1 LNKLKEIKSVEE
13 LKEFIFLHKDLIKK
27 AALPVTVA
35 TAVLFFWIWGINDEK
50 TIEEKVST
58 SAETESEYEEE
69 TDVSD
74 IETGGDSKTEES
86 IYADISGCVVNPGV
100 YQVEEGTR
108 LFQLIEKAGGL
119 TENADTESI
128 NRAET
133 VSDGQKIIIYEK
145 GLISESYDVN
155 QVQKDSSGKIN
166 INKADETQL
175 QEIPGVGPVTAERII
190 QYRQET
196 GRFSS
201 IEDIKNVSGIGE
213 KTFEKIR
220 EHITVR

>member
-1 LNKLKEIKSVEE
+1 MNKLKEIKSVEE

-35 TAVLFFWIWGINDEK
+35 AAVLFFWIWGINNEK

-74 IETGGDSKTEES
+74 IETGSDSKTEEA

-155 QVQKDSSGKIN
+155 QIQKDSSGKIN

-190 QYRQET
+190 QYRKET